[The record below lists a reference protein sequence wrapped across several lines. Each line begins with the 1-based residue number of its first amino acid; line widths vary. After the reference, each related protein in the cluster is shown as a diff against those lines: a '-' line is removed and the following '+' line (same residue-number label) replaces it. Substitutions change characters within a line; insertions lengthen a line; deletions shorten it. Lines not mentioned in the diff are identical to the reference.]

1 MSAAAVPC
9 TSAMSALRCAW
20 KSSPSSPAQ
29 PPGRRAPS
37 SRATTGGPMRCRR
50 RGACGPFPRWRPR
63 CLQCAGSTLQG
74 STPSIRRLVRR
85 QRRSRRCNPGC
96 LRRSVPIPCHL
107 AAAITFRTWL
117 YGVARNVCRHHLR
130 QHAGRGRF
138 HDRSTDVDDV
148 CDDARGP
155 LQRLE
160 DSNENAQLMAY
171 IARLPW
177 EQRVTLMLRAWEG
190 MSYDEIAAVM
200 EVPKGTVRSRLHSAR
215 RVLARPCGRVG
226 SLAGAKL
233 LRRKLLA
240 QAIADTQ

>member
-1 MSAAAVPC
+1 MRCAVP
-9 TSAMSALRCAW
+9 
-20 KSSPSSPAQ
+20 
-29 PPGRRAPS
+29 GNHHRAVRLS
-37 SRATTGGPMRCRR
+37 SRVAVPQPGDQCDADDEVLVDRFLGGDHAAFNALVLRYTDRLHRFVGWSVGSDEADDATQDVFVEAYRSLVTWRR
-50 RGACGPFPRWRPR
+50 R
-63 CLQCAGSTLQG
+63 S
-74 STPSIRRLVRR
+74 
-85 QRRSRRCNPGC
+85 
-96 LRRSVPIPCHL
+96 
-107 AAAITFRTWL
+107 TFRTWL

-160 DSNENAQLMAY
+160 DSNENAQLIAY

-190 MSYDEIAAVM
+190 LSYDEIAAVM

-215 RVLARPCGRVG
+215 RVLA
-226 SLAGAKL
+226 
-233 LRRKLLA
+233 
-240 QAIADTQ
+240 QAIAGDTQ